1 MVKKL
6 EWDHQMCFT
15 LLQAQ
20 CRSGPCGESQQ
31 VYGLSVLGTGF
42 TWQGS
47 DRRGDPG
54 EAEED
59 GKVAQFI

>member
-1 MVKKL
+1 
-6 EWDHQMCFT
+6 MCFT

-20 CRSGPCGESQQ
+20 CRSGPCGGSQQ
-31 VYGLSVLGTGF
+31 VYGLSVPGTGF
-42 TWQGS
+42 MWQGS
-47 DRRGDPG
+47 NRRGDPG